1 MGGVRVPTYRNR
13 VVIFNPS
20 LRKRKDITK
29 SYQGGG
35 GQGQLDD
42 RGVGVEGNHQN
53 DYDSNLLEKDHL

>member
-1 MGGVRVPTYRNR
+1 MQIWKIPSFLPFF
-13 VVIFNPS
+13 FNPS